1 MKKYLLFIALWWTIV
16 LDWPFWQ
23 SAVAFFHGE
32 PNWGFIVGLGAVLG
46 LQGEVARGFMH
57 IRDKHVSHHVR
68 GNRNA
73 VEQGAAI
80 GACPAKREQNHHDL
94 KDAKR

>member
-46 LQGEVARGFMH
+46 LLTVAFVRLLAFLPFRVFQIVMILHALRGRRLLRH
-57 IRDKHVSHHVR
+57 LALRRS
-68 GNRNA
+68 GY
-73 VEQGAAI
+73 
-80 GACPAKREQNHHDL
+80 P
-94 KDAKR
+94 